1 MRRVAPSVVAREQLQ
16 RLLGGGVDHEQNIV
30 SALVETVTRLVV
42 QELLEG
48 EQGDFLGGRGRYQ
61 RRGEEQLGLRNG
73 YERGRLRTA
82 EGFVDVAVPQVRGA
96 GEPFRSSL
104 MSFLDGNSEV
114 LESLVNEMYA
124 RGLSTRDVE
133 DAFRDATGELLISRS
148 KVSEIT
154 DRLWEDYQAFIARD
168 LSELEV
174 EYLFVDAVF
183 EALRRHGAKE
193 ALLVAW
199 CIDSDGANTCCTW
212 PSATRSPRRVG
223 PSSSAPCSPAGC
235 GCRPP
240 SPATARPGWSRR
252 SGLFP
257 RLDPDPVLV
266 PPAGQHPRQAARRV
280 GLGGNGA
287 PVCGARRPD
296 ARRGP
301 RRRGPADQHLR
312 SSVPGC
318 GPLPDDLDALLAI
331 HRVPVRHR
339 IRVRTTNLAERS
351 FVEERRRTKVIGRF
365 GDEHAAMKLV
375 FATMIRAAERWCRVS
390 ISDLERHQL
399 KLLRAELGI
408 DPPPASN
415 TTKTNQRKRV
425 PHDQPGHRFTGR

>member
-16 RLLGGGVDHEQNIV
+16 RLFGGGVDHEQNIV

-48 EQGDFLGGRGRYQ
+48 EQSDFLDGRGRYQ

-168 LSELEV
+168 LSDLEV

-199 CIDSDGANTCCTW
+199 CIDSDGRKHLLHLAVGNKESEACWTEFFRTMLARGLRMPTTITSDGAPGLVKAIEVCFPASIRIRCWFHRLANIRAKL
-212 PSATRSPRRVG
+212 PDESASEVMAHLYAVRD
-223 PSSSAPCSPAGC
+223 AP
-235 GCRPP
+235 
-240 SPATARPGWSRR
+240 T
-252 SGLFP
+252 
-257 RLDPDPVLV
+257 LD
-266 PPAGQHPRQAARRV
+266 AARAAADR
-280 GLGGNGA
+280 LINTFDRA
-287 PVCGARRPD
+287 F
-296 ARRGP
+296 
-301 RRRGPADQHLR
+301 PAAVAYFR
-312 SSVPGC
+312 
-318 GPLPDDLDALLAI
+318 DDLDALLAI

-375 FATMIRAAERWCRVS
+375 FATVIRAAERWCRVS

-399 KLLRAELGI
+399 KLLRADLGI
-408 DPPPASN
+408 EPPPASN
-415 TTKTNQRKRV
+415 TTKTSQRKHV
-425 PHDQPGHRFTGR
+425 AA